1 MTLLFLGYFKYQK
14 QYDKKIP
21 FTDEFT
27 VKSEIL
33 AGYKAFLFCMFVGI
47 SFNPLFTFLS
57 NYMEWEHKRKFF
69 LEAMG
74 YQVIFIITIVIFIV
88 LKIVYSKRGVPEKY
102 R

>member
-1 MTLLFLGYFKYQK
+1 
-14 QYDKKIP
+14 
-21 FTDEFT
+21 
-27 VKSEIL
+27 
-33 AGYKAFLFCMFVGI
+33 MFVGI

-69 LEAMG
+69 LAAMG
-74 YQVIFIITIVIFIV
+74 YQVIFIITIVIFII